1 MVDKLENN
9 DNNPKNQAELTEKQ
23 IFEKI
28 KEDLNPIQENLV
40 EKKITIDEARSELKK
55 IIERIQQTKLE
66 QEKKKEIWNTFD
78 DLINNLEENFEKN
91 NLKTEFN
98 EVVGLLEKLIQKD
111 LATLKWNVQQNKQWW
126 NPERPIDVQQWIDI
140 ASTNLENLPDNDINW
155 IANRALNKI
164 HEFLW

>member
-98 EVVGLLEKLIQKD
+98 EVVGLLENLIQKD

-140 ASTNLENLPDNDINW
+140 ASNNLENLPDNDINW